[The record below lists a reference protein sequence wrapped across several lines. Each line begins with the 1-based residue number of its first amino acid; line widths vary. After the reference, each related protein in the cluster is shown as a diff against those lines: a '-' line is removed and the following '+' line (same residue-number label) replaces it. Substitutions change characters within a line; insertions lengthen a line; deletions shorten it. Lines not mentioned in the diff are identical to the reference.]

1 MRGSRDVCEKLEKLE
16 QEYRRLT
23 HTQINAEAKIR
34 ELECKLQEEEH
45 HRKLIQD
52 KAAQVLLLYC
62 CLSTHNSISPA
73 LLLSSDWLL
82 FSYRQA
88 SRPIVF

>member
-1 MRGSRDVCEKLEKLE
+1 MRGSSDVCEKLEKLE

-23 HTQINAEAKIR
+23 HTQNNAEAKIR

-52 KAAQVLLLYC
+52 KAAQVLHLYC
-62 CLSTHNSISPA
+62 SVHPSLHLSILPSVRTRMMFN
-73 LLLSSDWLL
+73 
-82 FSYRQA
+82 QMN
-88 SRPIVF
+88 